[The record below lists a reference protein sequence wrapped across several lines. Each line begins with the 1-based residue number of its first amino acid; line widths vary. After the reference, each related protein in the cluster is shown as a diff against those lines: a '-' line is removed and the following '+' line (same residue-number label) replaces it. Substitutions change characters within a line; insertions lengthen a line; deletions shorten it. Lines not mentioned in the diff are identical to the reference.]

1 VQVALCNLIA
11 GGVGLN
17 MTAGTHVIFQDLDWV
32 PANHLQA
39 EDRCYRI
46 GQQNRVTV
54 EYLIADGTLD
64 GHIAQLLDTKLK
76 LVQAVES
83 DELPDASVL
92 KDLQAMLMKLGPAM
106 LQEVRAGK
114 AQGATATRIEA
125 IGDLVAAL
133 PADSPLFERGSW
145 EFASSS
151 NPKQSYTVT
160 FGRAGHLQCTC
171 PGFEYRG
178 ECKHVREVRK
188 TALAD

>member
-1 VQVALCNLIA
+1 
-11 GGVGLN
+11 
-17 MTAGTHVIFQDLDWV
+17 M
-32 PANHLQA
+32 
-39 EDRCYRI
+39 
-46 GQQNRVTV
+46 
-54 EYLIADGTLD
+54 
-64 GHIAQLLDTKLK
+64 
-76 LVQAVES
+76 
-83 DELPDASVL
+83 L
-92 KDLQAMLMKLGPAM
+92 KDLQAMLQKLGPA
-106 LQEVRAGK
+106 LRQEVQAGK

-133 PADSPLFERGSW
+133 PQDSPLLETGSW
-145 EFASSS
+145 EFPSSS